1 MIEHVIKA
9 KSNESISALDPNKIV
24 ITKGK
29 KVFDNSVIAI
39 EADCAAA
46 ELPKEL
52 KVALKERKKI
62 SIEICCAGLSDRIE
76 AFGAYK
82 LKLTDK
88 NSIVIAKSDF
98 IGPATI
104 GVRSN
109 KGAAGLDRD
118 LVRIL
123 TLGQEVKIILRVK
136 P

>member
-1 MIEHVIKA
+1 MIEHVINGKG
-9 KSNESISALDPNKIV
+9 NESISALNQNKII
-24 ITKGK
+24 ITKNS
-29 KVFDNSVIAI
+29 KVDDSVIAI

-46 ELPKEL
+46 ELPKEF
-52 KVALKERKKI
+52 KSALKERKKI

-98 IGPATI
+98 IDPAII

-109 KGAAGLDRD
+109 KAAADLDRD

>member
-1 MIEHVIKA
+1 MIEHTITA
-9 KSNESISALDPNKIV
+9 KSSESISALDPNKIV

-29 KVFDNSVIAI
+29 KVFDDSVIAI
-39 EADCAAA
+39 EADYAAA

-52 KVALKERKKI
+52 KAALKERKKI
-62 SIEICCAGLSDRIE
+62 SIEIQCAGLSDRVE

-88 NSIVIAKSDF
+88 NNIIITKSDF
-98 IGPATI
+98 IDSATA

-109 KGAAGLDRD
+109 KGAADLDRD
-118 LVRIL
+118 LVRTL